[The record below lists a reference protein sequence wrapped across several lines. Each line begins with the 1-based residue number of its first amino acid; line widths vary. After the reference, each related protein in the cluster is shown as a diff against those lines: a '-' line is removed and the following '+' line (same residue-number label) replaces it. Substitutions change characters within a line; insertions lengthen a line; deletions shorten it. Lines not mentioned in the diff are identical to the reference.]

1 MTNWKG
7 SILSSLDLDDN
18 LIRHL
23 EELFIDRVSFPPEI
37 KSTDDKSERFS
48 VFWSFRR
55 VSNTRAI
62 NVKVNSN
69 DIDVVNQWKL
79 VEEA

>member
-1 MTNWKG
+1 MVRVVHGMASRSRSLAMTNWKG

-48 VFWSFRR
+48 VF
-55 VSNTRAI
+55 
-62 NVKVNSN
+62 
-69 DIDVVNQWKL
+69 
-79 VEEA
+79 